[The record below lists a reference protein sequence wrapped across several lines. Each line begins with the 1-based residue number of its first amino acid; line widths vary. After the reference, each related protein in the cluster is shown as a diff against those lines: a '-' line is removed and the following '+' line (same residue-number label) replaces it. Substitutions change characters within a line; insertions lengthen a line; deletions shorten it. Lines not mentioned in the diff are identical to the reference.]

1 MQVNKRLQILLTL
14 LFVCFSAACKSQ
26 PPASDKEEFKPVFRK
41 DGTLW
46 VISPVGETKAA
57 FDIEIAEKDKDVLQ
71 GLKYR
76 EDMED
81 NQGMFFIFQYLDYHS
96 FWMQDTFMSLDML
109 FMDSEGVITHIEKGA
124 APFSEELITPNMPN
138 KYVLEVKAGIVD
150 RLNIKELDKI
160 KWERN

>member
-1 MQVNKRLQILLTL
+1 MQVNKRLQILLSL
-14 LFVCFSAACKSQ
+14 LFICFSAACKSQ
-26 PPASDKEEFKPVFRK
+26 PPAPDNQEYKPVFRK
-41 DGTLW
+41 DGELA
-46 VISPVGETKAA
+46 IYSPAGEERAS

-81 NQGMFFIFQYLDYHS
+81 NQGMFFIFKSLDFHS

-109 FMDSEGVITHIEKGA
+109 FIDSDEVITYIEKGTT
-124 APFSEELITPNMPN
+124 PFSEELILPDTPN
-138 KYVLEVKAGIVD
+138 KYVLELKAGTVD

>member
-14 LFVCFSAACKSQ
+14 LFVCFSAGCKSQ
-26 PPASDKEEFKPVFRK
+26 PHAAEQEDYKPVFRK
-41 DGTLW
+41 DGTLM
-46 VISPVGETKAA
+46 ILSPTGETKAT

-76 EDMED
+76 EDMKD
-81 NQGMFFIFQYLDYHS
+81 NQGMLFIFEYLDFHS

-109 FMDSEGVITHIEKGA
+109 FMDSDGVITHIEKGA
-124 APFSEELITPNMPN
+124 PPFSEELITPNTAN
-138 KYVLEVKAGIVD
+138 KYVLEVKAGTAD